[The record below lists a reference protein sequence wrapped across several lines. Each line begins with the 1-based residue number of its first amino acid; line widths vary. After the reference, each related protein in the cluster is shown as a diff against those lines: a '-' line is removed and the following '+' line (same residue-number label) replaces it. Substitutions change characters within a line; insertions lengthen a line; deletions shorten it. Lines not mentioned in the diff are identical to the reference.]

1 VRNRF
6 LAGCVASALVAVASL
21 APATASGSVTIG
33 ADLSQPATPSFSCV
47 STDRPCTWF
56 QSAPAA
62 GEQIAAPFD
71 GTVVS
76 WSYRSGNMG
85 DRHQF
90 RLVRPVGSGFT
101 GAGTGPV
108 TTVPDNL
115 DAVRGPFP
123 LQLPVKQGDLLG
135 IRSLAGNAALDIP
148 GVIGQ
153 NCMSNPRPFVSRFNT
168 PDLADGEPAR
178 PPTSANGICSEI
190 AMSATIVRSSF
201 SFGVSGRQLLVT
213 VEDPGTVQ
221 VNDAGAPLAAP
232 AAKKRGKKKRKQP
245 SLPLKA
251 SSASGGPP
259 TIAVPLLLSKP
270 AKQKLRRKGKLRV
283 NARITFTPQGAPP
296 ATQTAELEIK
306 GKRKKR
312 KRRGR

>member
-1 VRNRF
+1 VKNRF
-6 LAGCVASALVAVASL
+6 LAGCAASL
-21 APATASGSVTIG
+21 IVTASLGPATASGSVTIG

-115 DAVRGPFP
+115 DAVRGPHP
-123 LQLPVKQGDLLG
+123 LQLPVKQGDILG
-135 IRSLAGNAALDIP
+135 IRSLAGNAGLDIP

-153 NCMSNPRPFVSRFNT
+153 NCLSNPTPFVSRFNT
-168 PDLADGEPAR
+168 PDLADGESAR

-190 AMSATIVRSSF
+190 AMSATIVASSF
-201 SFGVSGRQLLVT
+201 SFNVSGRQLLVT
-213 VEDPGTVQ
+213 VADPGTVQ
-221 VNDAGAPLAAP
+221 VSDAGAPLATP
-232 AAKKRGKKKRKQP
+232 AAKKKRKKKRT
-245 SLPLKA
+245 LPLKT
-251 SSASGGPP
+251 SSTSGGPP
-259 TIAVPLLLSKP
+259 TITVPLLLSKA
-270 AKQKLRRKGKLRV
+270 AKGKLRRKGKLTV

-296 ATQTAELEIK
+296 ATQTADLEIK